1 MDSGKRKS
9 SGLPP
14 QTERVAQVMD
24 DLLFCP
30 SPDQR
35 QVKAAFWAKYQQTPL
50 ISVDK
55 VTASFVQKLIPDS
68 RLPRWWSMY
77 GFKEWFL
84 NEDEFRQR
92 LEYIAHLGLDALEAI
107 LTDPDANHNARVNAA
122 KLAFEAAS
130 KMPQKW
136 QKSLYLD
143 DHIQKMDQAQL
154 EQFIRQKSLGMAEQN
169 SEEHSDHEKEP
180 EEESSPE

>member
-1 MDSGKRKS
+1 MSGNRKS
-9 SGLPP
+9 SGGLPP
-14 QTERVAQVMD
+14 NTERVAQVVD

-35 QVKAAFWAKYQQTPL
+35 QVKAAFWAKYQQAPL
-50 ISVDK
+50 LDIDK
-55 VTASFVQKLIPDS
+55 ITAAFVQKLIPDS

-130 KMPQKW
+130 KMPQKY

-154 EQFIRQKSLGMAEQN
+154 EQFIRQKSLGLAEN
-169 SEEHSDHEKEP
+169 VERNNEP
-180 EEESSPE
+180 TEGPQEEE